1 MMEKKVNVRVLKPIM
16 GTYGSFGRGVQTALP
31 REVAEEYARLGYVEE
46 DKPCESTMES
56 GKPRPYRPRK

>member
-1 MMEKKVNVRVLKPIM
+1 MDKKVSVKVLKPIM
-16 GTYGSFGRGVQTALP
+16 GTYGSFGRGVQTELP
-31 REVAEEYARLGYVEE
+31 SEVAKEYVRLGYVEE